1 MLGKIR
7 SWIGRYYFR
16 KDLAK
21 SNHDRTLINLRDA
34 RRIGILYSLD
44 EVSDYDVVSE
54 FVTRL
59 QHDHKEVKAL
69 GFVKNKNLVSRFLP
83 KLSYDFFSAK
93 DVNMFYKP
101 VDAKVKDF
109 ISREFDLLIDL
120 SLKETLPLQYIA
132 GCSLAQ
138 CRVGKFTEENS
149 ACYDLMIDVG
159 PSMPVKNFID
169 QIIHYL
175 TIINS
180 DTKSTE

>member
-7 SWIGRYYFR
+7 SCIGRYYFR

-21 SNHDRTLINLRDA
+21 SNRNRTLINLRDA
-34 RRIGILYSLD
+34 RKIGILYTLD
-44 EVSDYDVVSE
+44 EVADYDVVSE

-93 DVNMFYKP
+93 DVNLFYKP
-101 VDAKVKDF
+101 VDSKVRDF
-109 ISREFDLLIDL
+109 IIREFDLLIDL
-120 SLKETLPLQYIA
+120 SMKETLPLQYIA
-132 GCSLAQ
+132 GCSMSH

-159 PSMPVKNFID
+159 PAIPIKDFID

-180 DTKSTE
+180 DTKTIE

>member
-7 SWIGRYYFR
+7 SWIGRYYFK

-21 SNHDRTLINLRDA
+21 SIRNRTLINLRDA
-34 RRIGILYSLD
+34 RKIGILYSLD
-44 EVSDYDVVSE
+44 DVTDYDVVSE

-93 DVNMFYKP
+93 DVNLFYKP
-101 VDAKVKDF
+101 VDSKVRDF
-109 ISREFDLLIDL
+109 INREFDVLIDL
-120 SLKETLPLQYIA
+120 SMKETLPLLYIA
-132 GCSLAQ
+132 GCSMAQ
-138 CRVGKFTEENS
+138 CRVGKFSEDNT

-159 PSMPVKNFID
+159 PTTLIKDFID

-180 DTKSTE
+180 DTKITE

>member
-1 MLGKIR
+1 MLEKIR
-7 SWIGRYYFR
+7 SLVGRYHFR
-16 KDLAK
+16 KDQAR
-21 SNHDRTLINLRDA
+21 SNRYRTLNNLRDA

-44 EVSDYDVVSE
+44 EVEDYDVVAD

-83 KLSYDFFSAK
+83 KLAFDFFSAK
-93 DVNMFYKP
+93 DVNLFYKP
-101 VDAKVKDF
+101 VDSKVRDF
-109 ISREFDLLIDL
+109 INQDFDLLIDL
-120 SLKETLPLQYIA
+120 STRETLPLQYIA
-132 GCSLAQ
+132 GCSLAH

-159 PSMPVKNFID
+159 SQVPVRDFID

-180 DTKSTE
+180 EKSTSQ